1 MQPTLS
7 KKVAEGLRL
16 MYEEEKLAHDVYVT
30 LYQKWQIHNFANISE
45 TEIRHQQAIKQ
56 LLDDYQLPYPKLQA
70 HGQFGNQELQKAYN
84 ELSEKGLQ
92 SEEQALRVGAYVEEM
107 DIDDLIQLTTSE
119 LPDDIKVT
127 YEWLTM
133 GSRNH
138 LRAFC
143 RAMTRRGIRYEPQ
156 ILSQSDFEAII
167 NSPKEC
173 GRGQNK
179 RRGRGR
185 GRNKI

>member
-7 KKVAEGLRL
+7 KDVAEGLRL

-30 LYQKWQIHNFANISE
+30 LYQKWQIRNFANISQ

-56 LLDDYQLPYPKLQA
+56 LLDNYQISYPELQA
-70 HGQFGNQELQKAYN
+70 HGQFGNQELQKAYD

-92 SEEQALRVGAYVEEM
+92 NEEQALRVGAYVEEM

-119 LPDDIKVT
+119 LPDDIKAT

-143 RAMTRRGIRYEPQ
+143 RAMTRRGIHYEPQ

-179 RRGRGR
+179 GRGRGR